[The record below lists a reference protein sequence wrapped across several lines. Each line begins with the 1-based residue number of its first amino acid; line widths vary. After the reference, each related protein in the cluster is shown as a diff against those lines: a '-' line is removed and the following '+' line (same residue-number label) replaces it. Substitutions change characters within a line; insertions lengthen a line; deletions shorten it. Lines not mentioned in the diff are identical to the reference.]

1 MDIEKIKQENQN
13 VRELVNTLEKNRE
26 KIALGIS
33 ELYDYYSFVSGF
45 DYVLDELKS
54 ILLCDFS
61 MIGLEAKSMIYY
73 EDYRLRVVEI
83 DGKYTIYDAK
93 YGGRAIHKDVT
104 KEWTD
109 IFIQRVLSKR
119 KTR

>member
-33 ELYDYYSFVSGF
+33 ESYDYYSFVSGF

-54 ILLCDFS
+54 ILN
-61 MIGLEAKSMIYY
+61 K
-73 EDYRLRVVEI
+73 
-83 DGKYTIYDAK
+83 
-93 YGGRAIHKDVT
+93 
-104 KEWTD
+104 
-109 IFIQRVLSKR
+109 
-119 KTR
+119 